1 MFFFYHLNHL
11 FILDSLKIF
20 LGLRISEMHGP
31 VSYRILLS
39 NFFPH
44 FQMRGGVN
52 YPPHVVIGLIIS
64 YFQCIWIRFGILNR
78 NLLVIR
84 LGLFEF
90 IRVFIKGLCFTMFL
104 SLFFEYLFILE
115 NSLKYFCTYT
125 YFNLEVIRDMLVSEK

>member
-11 FILDSLKIF
+11 FTLDSLKIF

-52 YPPHVVIGLIIS
+52 YLPYVVIGLIIS
-64 YFQCIWIRFGILNR
+64 YFQCIWIRFKILNR
-78 NLLVIR
+78 NLLIIR

-115 NSLKYFCTYT
+115 NS
-125 YFNLEVIRDMLVSEK
+125 